1 MMRSL
6 KANLSLIF
14 SHKSLIAQ
22 FTKREISARYKGS
35 YLGIVWSFVT
45 PLLMLTIYTF
55 VFSVVFQARWGG
67 NGETNKIEFA
77 LILFAGLTVF
87 NIFSEVIS
95 RSPSLITSN
104 VNYVK
109 KVVFP
114 LEILPI
120 VALGSAL
127 FHALISLFILVIG
140 VYIALGTLN
149 WTIILFPLVILPL
162 LLVILGM
169 TWILSS
175 LGVYIRDVGQVISVA
190 IPALMF
196 LTPIF
201 YPISSIPE
209 ELQFLY
215 YFNPLGY
222 VVEDAR
228 RVLIWGYLPHWEW
241 FGYGMVIG
249 VIIMVLGYVWF
260 KKTRKGF
267 ADVI

>member
-1 MMRSL
+1 
-6 KANLSLIF
+6 
-14 SHKSLIAQ
+14 
-22 FTKREISARYKGS
+22 
-35 YLGIVWSFVT
+35 
-45 PLLMLTIYTF
+45 MLTIYTL

-67 NGETNKIEFA
+67 NTETNKIEFA
-77 LILFAGLTVF
+77 LILFAGLLVF

-95 RSPSLITSN
+95 RAPSLITSN
-104 VNYVK
+104 ANYVK

-127 FHALISLFILVIG
+127 FHAMISLIILIIG
-140 VYIALGTLN
+140 VYIALGGIN
-149 WTIILFPLVILPL
+149 WTIILFPLVVLPL

-169 TWILSS
+169 TWFLSS
-175 LGVYIRDVGQVISVA
+175 LGVYLRDVGQIVTVV

-201 YPISSIPE
+201 YPISSIPK
-209 ELQFLY
+209 ELQFIY

-222 VVEDAR
+222 VVEDTR
-228 RVLIWGYLPHWEW
+228 RVLVWGELPHWEW
-241 FGYGMVIG
+241 IGYGMIIG
-249 VIIMVLGYVWF
+249 TIIAVVGYIWF
-260 KKTRKGF
+260 NKTRKGF